1 MVEQADRGQRVAAA
15 VVLLGVLIG
24 WGLAV
29 VGLAQTFQTDETD
42 DSEPSYNLLIVGGG
56 VSIFFMLLVFYFVQ
70 KHGGGIAEPRALPNL
85 IRFISTGK
93 SSAQIGPQNSRQ
105 KG

>member
-15 VVLLGVLIG
+15 VVVLGMLIG

-70 KHGGGIAEPRALPNL
+70 KHGGGSLPNL
-85 IRFISTGK
+85 IRFISSGK
-93 SSAQIGPQNSRQ
+93 SSAQIGPR